1 MIFLTFT
8 FLTNFLFFRKVFY
21 GLILSFIKWFP
32 VFFIEISHIYWV
44 IVAANR
50 YRYRYGEQ
58 HLLLRISFNNNKY
71 LPFFMNT
78 LSGKCCWFMI
88 MRFQSYD
95 SRANST
101 NFPYRKKL
109 SPFSSIISY
118 LYDIIWYVCIYV
130 WKCVSKQ
137 IQSYFNEYI
146 DVCVCRDVLMYV
158 MFDSKSCGFVRIIR
172 QPPDHKY

>member
-1 MIFLTFT
+1 MVSCI
-8 FLTNFLFFRKVFY
+8 
-21 GLILSFIKWFP
+21 
-32 VFFIEISHIYWV
+32 FIEISHIYWV

-101 NFPYRKKL
+101 NFPYRKKFP
-109 SPFSSIISY
+109 PFSSIISFIY
-118 LYDIIWYVCIYV
+118 HIIYDMYVYMYVCMCI
-130 WKCVSKQ
+130 SKQ
-137 IQSYFNEYI
+137 IQSYFNKYTC
-146 DVCVCRDVLMYV
+146 VCVLCRDVLMYV